1 MAEPD
6 HTQQPTEPATQKV
19 TRNPK
24 FIVGVIAVVLL
35 VIFVAQNSQRVEV
48 DFLFTTTDTPLVVA
62 LVIAGALGALIGW
75 VAPRIRRYERD

>member
-1 MAEPD
+1 VTEADQTQEPER
-6 HTQQPTEPATQKV
+6 TEKLS
-19 TRNPK
+19 RNPK

-35 VIFVAQNSQRVEV
+35 VIFVAQNAQRVEV

-75 VAPRIRRYERD
+75 AVPRIRRHERG

>member
-1 MAEPD
+1 MAEQPD
-6 HTQQPTEPATQKV
+6 QLETRSERV
-19 TRNPK
+19 TRSPK

-35 VIFVAQNSQRVEV
+35 VIFIAQNAQRVEV

-75 VAPRIRRYERD
+75 AVPRIRRGERD